1 MIAMAFQSTYYI
13 KNGDWSYEEFSSAI
27 KNISSAQSVTGINY
41 TGLSVEDEKIIG
53 VRESTNVPFSIS
65 LKRLYDAFCEVK
77 VFTTGSLKPYVDRV
91 QSPSLAIL
99 IACGAIVKADESQTV
114 TIQEERKTSAAVTSG
129 NSDAGSWLKKFFLAF
144 LIGGALIL
152 CGKFC
157 SEDTVSNGHLTEAAH
172 EQAVIAIKS
181 QISDPSSYKGGS
193 WDEAIWDSNS
203 TTKRYV
209 LKHNFTQTNSWGEQV
224 RSIAFIYF
232 DVDGKPTDI
241 EIMQ

>member
-1 MIAMAFQSTYYI
+1 MAFQTTYYI
-13 KNGDWSYEEFSSAI
+13 KNGNFSYEEFCSAI
-27 KNISSAQSVTGINY
+27 KCVSFAQSVTGINY
-41 TGLSVEDEKIIG
+41 INLSVEDGKIIG

-65 LKRLYDAFCEVK
+65 LKRLYDAYCEVE
-77 VFTTGSLKPYVDRV
+77 VFTTASLKPYVDRV

-99 IACGAIVKADESQTV
+99 IASGAIIKADESQTAS
-114 TIQEERKTSAAVTSG
+114 INKERQTSATLPNG
-129 NSDAGSWLKKFFLAF
+129 NSASHSWLKKFLLTF
-144 LIGGALIL
+144 LIAGALIL
-152 CGKFC
+152 FGKLY
-157 SEDTVSNGHLTEAAH
+157 SEDAVSNGHLTEAAR

-181 QISDPSSYKGGS
+181 QISEPSSYHGGS
-193 WDEAIWDSNS
+193 WEETIWDSNS

-209 LKHNFTQTNSWGEQV
+209 LKHNFTQANSWGEQV